1 MQDLGGRI
9 VWGDGH
15 FQGAEQSVKVLFPK
29 SEMFLE
35 LNFVEVSGV
44 FSWQGSVVG
53 HAWYVCEGSNSIK
66 VSFFFVVVES
76 AGKSWINRITSAAS
90 LMVLR
95 SFWISRLE

>member
-1 MQDLGGRI
+1 MQDLRGRI

-35 LNFVEVSGV
+35 LNIVEVSRV

-53 HAWYVCEGSNSIK
+53 HAW
-66 VSFFFVVVES
+66 
-76 AGKSWINRITSAAS
+76 
-90 LMVLR
+90 
-95 SFWISRLE
+95 